1 LAIAAGEAD
10 TFVFSRP
17 TAARDGR
24 CMMRR
29 MMTDEAVRNGDTMK
43 LATTKGL
50 YDYWNAVRGARLAP
64 RRYEIEP
71 SQIVPFLSETF
82 ILERPDDE
90 ECRVRVAGTR
100 IGEWL
105 GQDIR
110 GALFFDLWRPEDRVV
125 LMDNV
130 TSMCAHGGVGLFEFE
145 VQKRDGDCA
154 ATSFE
159 MLLLPL
165 THLGE
170 DVERVLG
177 SISIIE
183 DTLFNGDMIMGLSLT
198 HNKIL
203 WPDGRPHGIAREAKA
218 SGTTLAVEGGFRRA
232 RLVRSDRRR
241 FLVYDG
247 GRSGE

>member
-1 LAIAAGEAD
+1 
-10 TFVFSRP
+10 
-17 TAARDGR
+17 
-24 CMMRR
+24 
-29 MMTDEAVRNGDTMK
+29 MK
-43 LATTKGL
+43 LPTTRGL

-71 SQIVPFLSETF
+71 SQIVPFLSETI
-82 ILERPDDE
+82 ILEKPNTE
-90 ECRVRVAGTR
+90 ECRVRVAGTQ

-105 GQDIR
+105 GHDIR
-110 GALFFDLWRPEDRVV
+110 GELFFDLWGPEDRIV

-130 TSMCAHGGVGLFEFE
+130 TAMCAHGGVGLFEFD
-145 VQKRDGDCA
+145 VQERDADFA
-154 ATSFE
+154 SASFE

-165 THLGE
+165 THLGD

-177 SISIIE
+177 AISIVE
-183 DTLFNGDMIMGLSLT
+183 DKMFAGDMSMGLSLT
-198 HNKIL
+198 HNEIL
-203 WPDGRPHGIAREAKA
+203 WPDGRPHGLRQTRA
-218 SGTTLAVEGGFRRA
+218 SAVTQAVEGGMRRA

>member
-1 LAIAAGEAD
+1 
-10 TFVFSRP
+10 
-17 TAARDGR
+17 
-24 CMMRR
+24 
-29 MMTDEAVRNGDTMK
+29 MK
-43 LATTKGL
+43 LPTTRGL

-71 SQIVPFLSETF
+71 SQIVPFLSETI
-82 ILERPDDE
+82 ILEKPNTE
-90 ECRVRVAGTR
+90 ECRVRVAGTQ

-110 GALFFDLWRPEDRVV
+110 GELFFDLWRPEDRVV

-145 VQKRDGDCA
+145 VQERDTDCA
-154 ATSFE
+154 VASFE

-170 DVERVLG
+170 DIERVLG
-177 SISIIE
+177 SVSIVE
-183 DTLFNGDMIMGLSLT
+183 DKMFCGDMSLGLSLT
-198 HNKIL
+198 HNEIV
-203 WPDGRPHGIAREAKA
+203 WPDGRPHGLRHAKPSGA
-218 SGTTLAVEGGFRRA
+218 TMALESGTRRA

-247 GRSGE
+247 GRCGE

>member
-1 LAIAAGEAD
+1 
-10 TFVFSRP
+10 
-17 TAARDGR
+17 
-24 CMMRR
+24 
-29 MMTDEAVRNGDTMK
+29 MK
-43 LATTKGL
+43 LPTTKGL

-71 SQIVPFLSETF
+71 SQIVPFLSETI

-90 ECRVRVAGTR
+90 GCRVRVAGTR
-100 IGEWL
+100 IEEWL

-110 GALFFDLWRPEDRVV
+110 GELFFDLWRPEDRVV

-130 TSMCAHGGVGLFEFE
+130 MSMCAHGGVGLFEFS
-145 VQKRDGDCA
+145 VQERDADCA
-154 ATSFE
+154 AASFE

-170 DVERVLG
+170 NVERVLG

-183 DTLFNGDMIMGLSLT
+183 DTLFTGDMSMGLSLT
-198 HNKIL
+198 HNEVV
-203 WPDGRPHGIAREAKA
+203 WPDGRPHGLARE
-218 SGTTLAVEGGFRRA
+218 GETRGVTQAVAGGFRRA